1 MASPATSVLQL
12 QYIALSSKTFQ
23 KQNKKND
30 SYILLRIV
38 CISDTYNNP
47 PSKRAYYFDS
57 PTIITGLF
65 FLMMVGINFVSLVSI
80 ELFAAF

>member
-1 MASPATSVLQL
+1 MASPATSVFRL
-12 QYIALSSKTFQ
+12 QYIALSRKPFKT
-23 KQNKKND
+23 KYKND
-30 SYILLRIV
+30 SQILLRIIY
-38 CISDTYNNP
+38 ISDTYNNL
-47 PSKRAYYFDS
+47 SFKRAYYFDS